1 MAVFRRD
8 VVGDDDMMRALVS
21 TSVRFRL
28 LMIGIAGALLLV
40 GATQLQAARVDVLP
54 QFTPP
59 YVEVQTE
66 ALGLSA
72 EEVEELVTVPLE
84 ADLLNGVAFL
94 DEIRSE
100 SIAGLSSIVLIFEPG
115 TDIFRARQ
123 VVAERLTQAF
133 ALPNVSKA
141 PVMLQPLS
149 SMSRFMIVGLSS
161 QERSLIDMSV
171 LARWTVRPRLMGVP
185 GVANV
190 SIFGQRERQLQVLV
204 DPSRLDA
211 NGVTLEQ
218 VVNTAGN
225 ALWFSPLTFLEASTP
240 GTGGYIE
247 TPQQRIG
254 IQHILPIQN
263 AEDLAQV
270 AIESEDGTNPL
281 KLGDVATVVED
292 HQPLIGD
299 GLVGSEAGLI
309 LVIEKFPDVNT
320 LQVTRDVESAI
331 QALKPGLPGITVDTT
346 LYREAS
352 FIDASIDNV
361 SLAILVG
368 FLLIAVILAALLFDW
383 RSALIS
389 LATIPLAVAAA
400 AVVLHQAGA
409 SINAMTLAGLLIAI
423 GVVIDD
429 SVGVVDDVAARLRA
443 PRDGDAER
451 SKGEIVTAAV
461 VEGRSPIVYATFIL
475 LAVLLPLFFVAGSL
489 SAFLPSLAAAYGVAI
504 LTAMVVSLTVG
515 PALGALLL
523 TGEASSR
530 RESPILRRARDWYQN
545 ALSRVAARVRP
556 VAMTAGLAVVALAIV
571 GGLAVIPAA
580 GDSILPTF
588 RQRELLIRWDG
599 APGTGRVEMAR
610 VISRASTELRAIE
623 GVENVGGHV
632 GRAILSDER
641 SSVNAGQIWVTMAAS
656 ADYDATLAAVE
667 ETVAGYPGLDRAVTT
682 YASARIDEVLG
693 TPERDVAIRVYGQE
707 LDVLQAKAQTIRDS
721 ISDVPGVSSPA
732 IESQVMEP
740 TIEIEVDLAAAARYE
755 LKAGDVRRAATSLL
769 SGIEVGSLFEDQKVF
784 EVVVWGEPD
793 LRTSITEVQKLRID
807 TPNRGL
813 VQLGD
818 VAAVRVAPSPSVI
831 RREGVMR
838 YVDVTADV
846 AGRDVGAVL
855 ADIQARVAA
864 VPFDIEYHAE
874 VSSPGL
880 ERWDAQV
887 RLLAVLV
894 GALIL
899 AYLLLQAAFG
909 SWGLAFIVLLAVP
922 AAAIG
927 GVVAT
932 FATGDLFTI
941 GSLAGLITVVAI
953 TLRHAVALVDRYR
966 RLAQAE
972 NAPGGVDLV
981 VAGAQS
987 RLAPILITAFATA
1000 AFALPFVA
1008 LGDTAGLEVM
1018 RPMAIFVLG
1027 GLISSTLIVLFVLPS
1042 IYLRS
1047 GPKPASETETL
1058 LSEPPA
1064 FEPTAA

>member
-1 MAVFRRD
+1 
-8 VVGDDDMMRALVS
+8 MMRALVS
-21 TSVRFRL
+21 TSVRFRML
-28 LMIGIAGALLLV
+28 AIGLAGALLLV
-40 GATQLQAARVDVLP
+40 GATQIQNARVDVLP

-84 ADLLNGVAFL
+84 ADLLSGVAFL

-149 SMSRFMIVGLSS
+149 SLSRFMIVGLSS

-171 LARWTVRPRLMGVP
+171 LARWTIRPRLMGVP

-299 GLVGSEAGLI
+299 GLVGSDAGLI
-309 LVIEKFPDVNT
+309 LVIEKFPGVNT
-320 LQVTRDVESAI
+320 LQVTRDVDAAI
-331 QALKPGLPGITVDTT
+331 EALKPGLPGITVDTT

-368 FLLIAVILAALLFDW
+368 FLLIALIVAALLFDR
-383 RSALIS
+383 RSALVS
-389 LATIPLAVAAA
+389 LVTIPLAIAAA
-400 AVVLHQAGA
+400 ALVLHQAGA
-409 SINAMTLAGLLIAI
+409 SINALTLAGLLIAV

-451 SKGEIVTAAV
+451 SKGDIVTAAV

-489 SAFLPSLAAAYGVAI
+489 TAFLPSLAVAYAIAI
-504 LTAMVVSLTVG
+504 LAGLIVSLTVG
-515 PALGALLL
+515 PALAALLL
-523 TGEASSR
+523 TGQANGR
-530 RESPILRRARDWYQN
+530 RESPILRRARDAYRN
-545 ALSRVAARVRP
+545 ALSRVAERVRP
-556 VAMTAGLAVVALAIV
+556 VAMTAGLALVAVAIV
-571 GGLAVIPAA
+571 AGLAVMPA
-580 GDSILPTF
+580 GESILPTF

-599 APGTGRVEMAR
+599 APGTGRAEMAR

-693 TPERDVAIRVYGQE
+693 APERDVAIRVYGQE
-707 LDVLQAKAQTIRDS
+707 LDVLQAKAQLVRDS
-721 ISDVPGVSSPA
+721 ISDVAGVSSPA
-732 IESQVMEP
+732 IQSQVLEP
-740 TIEIEVDLAAAARYE
+740 TIEIEVDLAAAARYG

-769 SGIEVGSLFEDQKVF
+769 SGIEVGNLFEDQKVF

-793 LRTSITEVQKLRID
+793 LRTSISQVQRLRID
-807 TPNRGL
+807 TPNSGL
-813 VQLGD
+813 VQLAD
-818 VAAVRVAPSPSVI
+818 VASVRVAPSPAVI

-838 YVDVTADV
+838 YVDVTADI

-874 VSSPGL
+874 VSSPAL
-880 ERWDAQV
+880 ERWNAQL
-887 RLLAVLV
+887 RLLAVLA
-894 GALIL
+894 GTIIL
-899 AYLLLQAAFG
+899 TYLLLQAAFG
-909 SWGLAFIVLLAVP
+909 SWRLAFLVLLTVP
-922 AAAIG
+922 AAAVG
-927 GVVAT
+927 GAIAT

-941 GSLAGLITVVAI
+941 GSLAGLITVVAV

-966 RLAQAE
+966 RLSQSE
-972 NAPGGVDLV
+972 DAPQGLDLV
-981 VAGAQS
+981 LAGAQS
-987 RLAPILITAFATA
+987 RLGPILITAFATA

-1008 LGDTAGLEVM
+1008 LGDAAGLEVM

-1027 GLISSTLIVLFVLPS
+1027 GLISSTLILLFVLPS
-1042 IYLRS
+1042 IYMRS